1 MLPLWLAL
9 ACGLVVILMA
19 ASLLE
24 RPIKETLRSRW
35 PSFDYDGES
44 MLAWGV
50 AVLGAVMMGVLILQI
65 FTRL

>member
-1 MLPLWLAL
+1 
-9 ACGLVVILMA
+9 MA

-24 RPIKETLRSRW
+24 QPIKAALRSRW

-50 AVLGAVMMGVLILQI
+50 AVLGAVMMGVLLLQI